1 MPCTKALREIHIM
14 GSKAFQETTVCINF
28 QKLEHGTYR
37 SGRVSHQFLRQL
49 GSAMKRGHQTM
60 DFPINHF
67 RQTHIIL
74 RSVDDGVPE
83 MKTPHPPYIWADYI
97 KFGAIARPHFVTKTD
112 IDTKLQASCKFSS
125 RLVKNKLSYNILTQ
139 GMSSKHVINITR
151 QHYFRRHFA
160 AWALIFLVVPKSFS
174 SMWWINLLDPSE

>member
-1 MPCTKALREIHIM
+1 MCDSCHGSSAVLVLDKWSRAELKVDLKPYIYVHFQSSVCHKSYIYSMEYDNMPCTKALREIHIM

-97 KFGAIARPHFVTKTD
+97 KFGAIARPHFVTKNRYRYQ
-112 IDTKLQASCKFSS
+112 IASIMQVFIQIS
-125 RLVKNKLSYNILTQ
+125 
-139 GMSSKHVINITR
+139 
-151 QHYFRRHFA
+151 
-160 AWALIFLVVPKSFS
+160 
-174 SMWWINLLDPSE
+174 